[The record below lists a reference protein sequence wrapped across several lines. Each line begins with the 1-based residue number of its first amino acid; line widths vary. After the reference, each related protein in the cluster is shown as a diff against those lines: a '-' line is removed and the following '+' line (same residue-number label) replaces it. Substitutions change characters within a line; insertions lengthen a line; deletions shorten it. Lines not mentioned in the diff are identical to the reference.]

1 MNDSLIP
8 IPKTSLEKLLK
19 PVNRLTESCVIR
31 VEGSKLFTIC
41 TSVDNSVILYASCKL
56 PIDIQETKLNI
67 INIKK
72 LLNGLHFLGDDGQFI
87 LKLFTNNIKCVSKN
101 EETFENNHFIY
112 HLVDDGIIKESP
124 VKVENIANLKF
135 DTEFEISLSKL
146 KQIMS
151 AYTFV
156 SDITKIYFYSNDGK
170 IYADIDDKTLK
181 NVDKVS
187 MIVSDSYTGKPLD
200 SISLKIE
207 VFKNLI
213 SSKLPVKVK
222 IVNTDTLKVFVFNA
236 IEEDNIDLTY
246 VVSALAK

>member
-1 MNDSLIP
+1 MTENILP
-8 IPKTSLEKLLK
+8 VPKSSLEKILK
-19 PVNRLTESCVIR
+19 CINKLTESCVLR
-31 VEGSKLFTIC
+31 VKEDRLYSVSSSNDNGIVLLAIC
-41 TSVDNSVILYASCKL
+41 KIPLILEAS
-56 PIDIQETKLNI
+56 KLNI

-72 LLNGLHFLGDDGQFI
+72 LLNGLHFLGDDGQFT
-87 LKLFTNNIKCVSKN
+87 LNVFPNNIKCFSKN
-101 EETFENNHFIY
+101 EETLENNHFTY

-135 DTEFEISLSKL
+135 NTEFEISLPKL

-151 AYTFV
+151 AYSFV
-156 SDITKIYFYSNDGK
+156 SDVTKIYFYSNDGK

-187 MIVSDSYTGKPLD
+187 MIISDSYTGNSLD
-200 SISLKIE
+200 AISLKIE

-222 IVNTDTLKVFVFNA
+222 IVNTETLKVFVFNA

-246 VVSALAK
+246 VVSGLVM